1 MIWWGLRLWASPN
14 KRMHRSAG
22 REFLV
27 GRPWLLPAPGDAE
40 RWVPRPQSLL
50 SGAIRVSGLVGL
62 AATSFASHPPLAA
75 IAAGRGQGG
84 ADLHPA
90 IACLRRVSCCSRSPW
105 SSARSDSQ
113 RRSGQGGDCSAAS
126 ARRGGRR
133 RRWRRKRG
141 WLQGGESGAAGRNAC
156 GSQKADGGRVTKGE
170 RHESQVGYQYEGV
183 TQQGVAAEAVRRG
196 AYSYW

>member
-1 MIWWGLRLWASPN
+1 MKAHDDNPAGSN
-14 KRMHRSAG
+14 KPLQRRPCSAVLIVSFNAVHG
-22 REFLV
+22 
-27 GRPWLLPAPGDAE
+27 PAERE

-170 RHESQVGYQYEGV
+170 RHERLVGIQYEGV
-183 TQQGVAAEAVRRG
+183 TQQGVAAERG
-196 AYSYW
+196 QRVS